1 MFKRPEGHFIG
12 KLIEDAGLKG
22 TSVGD
27 AEVSE
32 LHANFIVNKGNATA
46 RDVLELIEVIK
57 VKVKNTFGIDI
68 ETEVITVGED

>member
-57 VKVKNTFGIDI
+57 AKVKNTFGIDI
-68 ETEVITVGED
+68 ETEVIAVGED